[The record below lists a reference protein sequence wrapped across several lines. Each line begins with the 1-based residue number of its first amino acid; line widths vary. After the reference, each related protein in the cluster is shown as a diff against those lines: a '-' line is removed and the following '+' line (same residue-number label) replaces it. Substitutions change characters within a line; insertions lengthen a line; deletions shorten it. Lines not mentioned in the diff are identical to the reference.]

1 MIRRLFVVILFAFAS
16 TLSLACDSSDPR
28 PPIYG
33 GAGTGGGEAGSGGS
47 GGDGG
52 AGGNG
57 GSGGE
62 GGVGGGA
69 GSEAVCGNGIV
80 EEGEACDE
88 GDRNSDSEP
97 DRCRTDC
104 TLPRCGDGVLDE
116 GEECIAGLT
125 SACSEIGAGVEGTA
139 NCTFSCEWDVAD
151 CWSPQDCLKNGE
163 ADCEDPRCAAI
174 REFCPVCGDG
184 MATADEVCDGEDLR
198 GQACTDHGFASGTLT
213 CSADCTSFDTT
224 ACSLC
229 GNAVI
234 DEGEECDLTSLGAS
248 CISLGFSGGF
258 LSCTPECTYDTSSCI
273 EPVCGDGVRE
283 GSEACDGE
291 DLGGASCA
299 DYGFTGGTLGC
310 DANCEHDV
318 SNCFQGGTCGNSVL
332 EPGEECDDGNITAGD
347 GCSST
352 CELETGVCG
361 GTIVNLNQ
369 ELVPIVGGDGLE
381 YTGTLVGAGDDSIN
395 TCQST
400 NGLDVTHS
408 LFVENRSLVHVM
420 AESLA
425 PTGTLPLSTAFRT
438 NCADHA
444 SEIACHTFG
453 DDVSKVEVPVE
464 AGTQLYL
471 VVDTDDPNSAGGP
484 YRLEVYVIPMVG
496 YNEPCDPSV
505 ICEPPYRCSASG
517 ICADCPKF
525 GPCP

>member
-1 MIRRLFVVILFAFAS
+1 M
-16 TLSLACDSSDPR
+16 
-28 PPIYG
+28 
-33 GAGTGGGEAGSGGS
+33 
-47 GGDGG
+47 
-52 AGGNG
+52 
-57 GSGGE
+57 
-62 GGVGGGA
+62 
-69 GSEAVCGNGIV
+69 
-80 EEGEACDE
+80 
-88 GDRNSDSEP
+88 
-97 DRCRTDC
+97 
-104 TLPRCGDGVLDE
+104 
-116 GEECIAGLT
+116 
-125 SACSEIGAGVEGTA
+125 EGTA
-139 NCTFSCEWDVAD
+139 NCTSSCEWDVAD

-184 MATADEVCDGEDLR
+184 MATADEVCDGEDPR

-234 DEGEECDLTSLGAS
+234 DE
-248 CISLGFSGGF
+248 
-258 LSCTPECTYDTSSCI
+258 
-273 EPVCGDGVRE
+273 
-283 GSEACDGE
+283 
-291 DLGGASCA
+291 
-299 DYGFTGGTLGC
+299 
-310 DANCEHDV
+310 
-318 SNCFQGGTCGNSVL
+318 
-332 EPGEECDDGNITAGD
+332 GEECDDGNITAGD

-444 SEIACHTFG
+444 SEFACHTFG